1 MRIIILGDIVGT
13 PGRQAVTQAVPQL
26 REQYT
31 PDLIIANA
39 ENSSNGTGLT
49 PDHYKK
55 LQNAGVDAFTLGDH
69 VYKKNHII
77 GVLQN
82 QPNIIRPA
90 NISHKAIGPR
100 FMKLIP
106 QPAPD
111 APNTKWP
118 AVYVFTVLGRLFMS
132 MPSSDPFACCDEL
145 IQDIKRHDPQAIII
159 TEVHAEAT
167 SEKVA
172 PGWYLNQRVAC
183 VFGTHTHIPTADAR
197 ILPPTL
203 SDGSI
208 ADRPSPRGTAYITDL
223 GMCGPTG
230 SVLGRRVDRV
240 LAHMTTQMPAPFDVA
255 TVSPVVSGIVL
266 DIDPDTG
273 LSTDIQRIELPA
285 DTNRPPF
292 VAG

>member
-13 PGRQAVTQAVPQL
+13 PGRQAVTQAIPVL

-39 ENSSNGTGLT
+39 ENASNGTGLT

-55 LQNAGVDAFTLGDH
+55 LSNAGVDAFTLGDH
-69 VYKKNHII
+69 VYKKNHIV

-90 NISHKAIGPR
+90 NISDKAIGPR
-100 FMKLIP
+100 YMKLTHGPEDQKLSANI
-106 QPAPD
+106 
-111 APNTKWP
+111 
-118 AVYVFTVLGRLFMS
+118 YVFTVLGRLFMG
-132 MPSSDPFACCDEL
+132 MPSSDPFVCCDEL
-145 IQDIKRHDPQAIII
+145 IQDIKRHDPGAIII

-172 PGWYLNQRVAC
+172 LGWYLNQRVAC

-208 ADRPSPRGTAYITDL
+208 ADQPSPRGTAYITDL

-240 LAHMTTQMPAPFDVA
+240 LSHMTTQMPAPFDVA
-255 TVSPVVSGIVL
+255 AVSPVTAGIIL
-266 DIDPDTG
+266 DIDP
-273 LSTDIQRIELPA
+273 STQLATSIQRLDLPA
-285 DTNRPPF
+285 DTTKPPF
-292 VAG
+292 TAS